1 MSRSEFDIITRYF
14 SKAAL
19 GFATEGVTVGIGDDG
34 AVLTATAN
42 APLSMSMDLLV
53 GDVHF
58 PSDAPARAI
67 ATRALAVNLSDLAAM
82 AATPLCF
89 TLGLALPNINEAWL
103 EEFSEGLAEM
113 AQRYCCPLVGGDLT
127 KCAATGA
134 VTIAIQVHGLHRQT
148 KPVLRSGAKVADD
161 IYVSGTLGDGA
172 LALLTLGLKSHL
184 DLALNNS
191 LDTVSAGDKTYFSEA
206 FYKPEPRIKLAL
218 ALADSLNAAIDIS
231 DGLAADLGHIL
242 QASKLGAVIEGESL
256 PYSAHA
262 RRLVSQDSCLRA
274 ALFGGDDYELCFT
287 APSNKE
293 DHIMAI
299 ASDLGLPVTKIG
311 KMVEG
316 TGLTVVDGQGQP
328 LPVSSHG
335 YDHFKEPAA

>member
-19 GFATEGVTVGIGDDG
+19 GFATEGVTLGIGDDG
-34 AVLTATAN
+34 AILTGTAN

-89 TLGLALPNINEAWL
+89 TLGLAMPNINETWL

-127 KCAATGA
+127 KCGAAA
-134 VTIAIQVHGLHRQT
+134 PVTIAIQVHGLHRQT

-161 IYVSGTLGDGA
+161 IYVTGTLGDGA

-184 DLALNNS
+184 DLVPNNS
-191 LDTVSAGDKTYFSEA
+191 LDTLSCGAKTYFSEA

-218 ALADSLNAAIDIS
+218 ALADSLHAAIDIS
-231 DGLAADLGHIL
+231 DGLAGDLGHIL
-242 QASKLGAVIEGESL
+242 KASKLGAVIEGESL
-256 PYSAHA
+256 PYSDHA
-262 RRLVSQDSCLRA
+262 LSLVSKNSCLRA

-293 DHIMAI
+293 DHILAV
-299 ASDLGLPVTKIG
+299 ASDIGVAVTKIG
-311 KMVEG
+311 KVVQG
-316 TGLTVVDGQGQP
+316 VGLTVLDGKGHA
-328 LPVSSHG
+328 LPIASHG
-335 YDHFKEPAA
+335 YDHFRESTV